1 MEPERRK
8 QILLVVLGLILAFF
22 GYRAWSSA
30 PASPGASAGTA
41 RPGPTAGQPSTDT
54 APAFDVHLRELQ
66 ENRRE
71 AVEGTRNLFRF
82 RPKPPPSA
90 SLASSAAAVPSGPPQ
105 PPPLPPITLKFIGVI
120 ERPERSEKIAVLR
133 DPTGHL
139 WSGHEGAIIEGRF
152 RILRIGAESIEL
164 AYLDGRG
171 RQTIRLSG
179 A

>member
-8 QILLVVLGLILAFF
+8 QIFLIVLGLILAIF

-30 PASPGASAGTA
+30 PASPGVRAGTV
-41 RPGPTAGQPSTDT
+41 RTSPTGQPPTDT
-54 APAFDVHLRELQ
+54 AATLDVHLRQLQ
-66 ENRRE
+66 ENLRE
-71 AVEGTRNLFRF
+71 PVEGTRNLFRF
-82 RPKPPPSA
+82 RPKPPPPA
-90 SLASSAAAVPSGPPQ
+90 SLASSAPAVPSGPPQ

>member
-8 QILLVVLGLILAFF
+8 QILLIVLGLILAAF

-30 PASPGASAGTA
+30 PASSGAPAGVA
-41 RPGPTAGQPSTDT
+41 RTSPTAGQPS
-54 APAFDVHLRELQ
+54 AGSAASFDVHLRQLQ
-66 ENRRE
+66 ENRRDP
-71 AVEGTRNLFRF
+71 VEGTRNLFRF
-82 RPKPPPSA
+82 RPKPPPTA
-90 SLASSAAAVPSGPPQ
+90 SLASSTAAVPSGPPQ
-105 PPPLPPITLKFIGVI
+105 PPPLPPISLKFIGVI

>member
-8 QILLVVLGLILAFF
+8 QILLIVLGLILAVF

-30 PASPGASAGTA
+30 PASSGAPAGA
-41 RPGPTAGQPSTDT
+41 VRSGPTAGQPSAGAAST
-54 APAFDVHLRELQ
+54 FDVHLRQLQ
-66 ENRRE
+66 ENLRE
-71 AVEGTRNLFRF
+71 PVEGARNLFRF
-82 RPKPPPSA
+82 RPKPSPAA
-90 SLASSAAAVPSGPPQ
+90 SLASAPAVPSGPPQ
-105 PPPLPPITLKFIGVI
+105 PPPLPPISLKFIGVI

>member
-8 QILLVVLGLILAFF
+8 QILLVVLGLVLAAF
-22 GYRAWSSA
+22 GYRAWSSPPPSSGG
-30 PASPGASAGTA
+30 PAQAVRS
-41 RPGPTAGQPSTDT
+41 GPTAGRP
-54 APAFDVHLRELQ
+54 PAETPATFDVHLRQLQ

-71 AVEGTRNLFRF
+71 SVEGTRNLFRF
-82 RPKPPPSA
+82 RPKPPPAA